1 MSKVKVLL
9 VVLAVVAAGAGLY
22 LAVGTSPAPTPK
34 PGVKNV
40 QTADKGKTETA
51 VTTKPKVRRPI
62 SAVNIEPAKRPNFD
76 LDAAEEA
83 KLNEAQK
90 QLIAEIRAALAK
102 DDHKSVMR
110 LVRRMQASDEW
121 PDGIPNAV
129 KKEALKALGYFGEK
143 CLPEIVPFLGDLDAG
158 IVSQAVDFWE
168 DAIAELDG
176 DRVIAEQVILASK
189 VITNAESIE
198 SIMSEINESTMRPSV
213 AVQVF
218 KEILASGTDVAKDH
232 VLQQVHD
239 YTNDESITSVEQLDK
254 WLEEHPDESDAEEM
268 YGPMEDNA
276 ASDD

>member
-129 KKEALKALGYFGEK
+129 KTEALKALGYFGEK